1 MRTLNDLARAGLPVP
16 DGVVLTQEAHEV
28 FLEASGVVEGVKVA
42 AWSEENL
49 GRRLVKYDHVT
60 ARCPWKRNLSGRSAR
75 L

>member
-42 AWSEENL
+42 AWSEENPRQK
-49 GRRLVKYDHVT
+49 G
-60 ARCPWKRNLSGRSAR
+60 
-75 L
+75 